1 VHVTD
6 WLRILTYLAA
16 ACLVGAILGWA
27 GASAVHSA
35 TTMEIPQ

>member
-1 VHVTD
+1 MTD
-6 WLRILTYLAA
+6 WTRILTYLAA
-16 ACLVGAILGWA
+16 AWLVGAILGWA